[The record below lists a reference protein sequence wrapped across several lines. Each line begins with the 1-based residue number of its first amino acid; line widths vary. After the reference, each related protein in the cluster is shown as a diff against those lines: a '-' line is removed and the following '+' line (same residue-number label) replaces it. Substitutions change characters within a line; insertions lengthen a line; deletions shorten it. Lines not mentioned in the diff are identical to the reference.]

1 MAHRGAGRVRDYG
14 LDITRSNAVA
24 AARAAGYAFELP
36 AAGTSRPHLVGRSAD
51 GSHRIELIGPEER
64 VFKAVLV
71 ADLTTDVVAAAAW
84 FLATFA
90 PDWQDAPTWLSAR
103 LPDVA
108 RGGDAEARLPRL
120 HAWLRPMGHQ
130 HAAILTLTW
139 VPD

>member
-1 MAHRGAGRVRDYG
+1 MARRGEGRVRDYG
-14 LDITRSNAVA
+14 LDIARSDAVA
-24 AARAAGYAFELP
+24 AARTAGYSFEPL
-36 AAGTSRPHLVGRSAD
+36 AAGTGRPHLAGRSAD
-51 GSHRIELIGPEER
+51 GRRRIELIGPEER

-90 PDWQDAPTWLSAR
+90 PDWQEASTWLSAR

-108 RGGDAEARLPRL
+108 GGGDVEARLPRL
-120 HAWLRPMGHQ
+120 HGWLRPLGHQ
-130 HAAILTLTW
+130 PAAILTLTW